1 LCLAVPSGKAALA
14 FDNTFRMLYPSR
26 LYVYVDAVARAGSIR
41 KAAEKLHVA
50 STALNRKILEAED
63 NLGTPLFER
72 LPRGVRL
79 TAAGEI
85 LVSHI
90 RRSFNDFDYAISQVE
105 QLRGLMRGVVRLACA
120 ESVATDIIPH
130 ITAMYQVKHPG
141 VQFQLTVGG
150 TQNLLQALLDD
161 QVELLV
167 AHDPPAHAQVT
178 VHGAI
183 AQPLHAIMHADH
195 PLAKQASLRLADC
208 QPWPV
213 VLGDDSFGSRRLID
227 QHLAKSRI
235 QLRVVVESDSV
246 ETCKA
251 FARHAQAICFQF
263 EAGTRRDVALGEL
276 VAIPLTDTDL
286 AGSRLVLASRSG
298 RALPMASSS
307 FLESLRGALFDKQ

>member
-1 LCLAVPSGKAALA
+1 
-14 FDNTFRMLYPSR
+14 MLHPSR
-26 LYVYVDAVARAGSIR
+26 LYIYVDAVARAGSIR

-50 STALNRKILEAED
+50 STALNRKILEAEE

-72 LPRGVRL
+72 LPHGVRL

-90 RRSFNDFDYAISQVE
+90 RRSLNDLEYATSQIE

-120 ESVATDIIPH
+120 ESVATDIIPR
-130 ITAMYQVKHPG
+130 ITAAYQTRHPG

-150 TQNLLQALLDD
+150 TQTLMQALLDD
-161 QVELLV
+161 QVELMV
-167 AHDPPAHAQVT
+167 AHDPPAHPQLAT
-178 VHGAI
+178 HGVI
-183 AQPLHAIMHADH
+183 AQPLHAMMHPDH
-195 PLAKQASLRLADC
+195 PLAAHSSLRLADC

-227 QHLAKSRI
+227 RLLAQSRI
-235 QLRVVVESDSV
+235 RLLVVAESGSV

-251 FARHAQAICFQF
+251 LARHARAICFQF

-276 VAIPLTDTDL
+276 AAVPLSDPEL
-286 AGSRLVLASRSG
+286 AASRLVLASRSG
-298 RALPMASSS
+298 RALPNAPAN
-307 FLESLRGALFDKQ
+307 FLETLRAALFEP

>member
-1 LCLAVPSGKAALA
+1 
-14 FDNTFRMLYPSR
+14 MLHPSR

-50 STALNRKILEAED
+50 STALNRKILEAEED
-63 NLGTPLFER
+63 LGTALFER

-90 RRSFNDFDYAISQVE
+90 RRSFNDLEYSISQIE

-120 ESVATDIIPH
+120 ESVATDIIPQ
-130 ITAMYQVKHPG
+130 ITAAYQARHPG

-150 TQNLLQALLDD
+150 TQTLMQALLDD

-167 AHDPPAHAQVT
+167 AHDLPVHAQLS

-183 AQPLHAIMHADH
+183 AQPLHAMMHADH
-195 PLAKQASLRLADC
+195 ALARHASLRLADC

-227 QHLAKSRI
+227 QHLVKSRI
-235 QLRVVVESDSV
+235 QLQVVAESGSV

-276 VAIPLTDTDL
+276 VAIPLSDPEL
-286 AGSRLVLASRSG
+286 ARSRLVLASRTG
-298 RALPMASSS
+298 RALPLAPSN
-307 FLESLRGALFDKQ
+307 FLETLRAALFEA